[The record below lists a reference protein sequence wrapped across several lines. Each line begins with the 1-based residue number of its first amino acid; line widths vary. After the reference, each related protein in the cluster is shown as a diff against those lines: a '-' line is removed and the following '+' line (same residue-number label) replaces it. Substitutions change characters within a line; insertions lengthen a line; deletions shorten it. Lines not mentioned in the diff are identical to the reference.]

1 MTRLRR
7 IPLVLIGT
15 LSLAAAAAAAPQPSE
30 LAASTNYTHAKRS
43 ARQVR
48 FVVIHVTEGTYVG
61 SVAWLRDPRAHA
73 SVNFVVSRE
82 GRVSELVPLHDIA
95 WHAGNWAY
103 NLRSVGIENAGYVD
117 DPAGFP
123 MREYKAT
130 ARLAATIARRSL
142 IPIDRRHIIG
152 HSEVP
157 DPNDPLQGGGID
169 GHTDPGPYWKWGLF
183 MKLVRDDAFP
193 ERALKRRH
201 VGLQVESSTLYGG
214 QLIAGSVPWR
224 AKIAGPVNHVSFVVD
239 GKVRW
244 VDHVAPFAFSGG
256 KPWSTLGLR
265 NGKHTLELRAY
276 GPKGSWMRH
285 AFKLRVKNEP
295 FTLATVGLK
304 PKQTVVGKLQVEALF
319 TGMPPARVRLVLDGR
334 EIDHDTSPP
343 YVFHWDTRRAQD
355 GAHTLAL
362 VARARD
368 GRIVRTTI
376 PLRVANAGV
385 LPPSIASD
393 SLADGQTVS
402 GLQHWLV
409 DTGGSV
415 SRVEFV
421 VDGKVR
427 ATVSV
432 APYAWDWDTAQET
445 SGTHVLTVRAL
456 GVDGTAAEQSL
467 SVTVQGPSAP

>member
-7 IPLVLIGT
+7 LSLVLFAT
-15 LSLAAAAAAAPQPSE
+15 LSLAAAASATPQPSD
-30 LAASTNYTHAKRS
+30 LAASTNYTQAKRAS
-43 ARQVR
+43 RQIR
-48 FVVIHVTEGTYVG
+48 FIIIHVTEGSYVG

-73 SVNFVVSRE
+73 SANFVVSRE
-82 GRVSELVPLHDIA
+82 GQVSELVPLHDIA

-103 NLRSVGIENAGYVD
+103 NVRSVGIENAGYVD

-123 MREYKAT
+123 IREYKAT

-169 GHTDPGPYWKWGLF
+169 GHTDPGPHWKWGFF

-244 VDHVAPFAFSGG
+244 VDHVAPFAFAGG

-276 GPKGSWMRH
+276 GPKGSWTRH
-285 AFKLRVKNEP
+285 AFKLRVKNEA

-304 PKQTVVGKLQVEALF
+304 PKQSVVGKLQVEALF
-319 TGMPPARVRLVLDGR
+319 TGMPPARVRLLLDGH

-368 GRIVRTTI
+368 GRVVRATI

-393 SLADGQTVS
+393 SLVDAQTVS
-402 GLQHWLV
+402 GVQHWLV

-427 ATVSV
+427 STASV
-432 APYAWDWDTAQET
+432 APYAWDWDTTRET
-445 SGTHVLTVRAL
+445 PGTHALTVRVV
-456 GVDGTAAEQSL
+456 GVDGTVAEQSL

>member
-7 IPLVLIGT
+7 LSLVPIAA
-15 LSLAAAAAAAPQPSE
+15 LSLAAAAAAAPEPSD
-30 LAASTNYTHAKRS
+30 LAASTNYTHAQRS

-48 FVVIHVTEGTYVG
+48 FIVIHVTEGTYVG

-73 SVNFVVSRE
+73 SANFVVSRE
-82 GRVSELVPLHDIA
+82 GHVTELVPIHDIA

-103 NLRSVGIENAGYVD
+103 NVRSVGIENTGYVD

-123 MREYKAT
+123 LREYKAT

-152 HSEVP
+152 HSDVP
-157 DPNDPLQGGGID
+157 DPDDPLQGGGID
-169 GHTDPGPYWKWGLF
+169 GHTDPGPHWKWGLF
-183 MKLVRDDAFP
+183 MRLVRDDAFP
-193 ERALKRRH
+193 ARAFKRRH

-214 QLIAGSVPWR
+214 QVVAGSVPWR
-224 AKIAGPVNHVSFVVD
+224 AKIGGPVDHVSFVVD

-244 VDHVAPFAFSGG
+244 IDHVAPFAFAGG
-256 KPWSTLGLR
+256 RLWSTLGVH
-265 NGKHTLELRAY
+265 NGRHALELRAY
-276 GPKGSWMRH
+276 GPKGSWTRR

-304 PKQTVVGKLQVEALF
+304 PKQTVLGALRVEALF
-319 TGMPPARVRLVLDGR
+319 TGMPPSRVRLVLDGR

-343 YVFHWDTRRAQD
+343 YVFHWDTRRVED

-385 LPPSIASD
+385 LPPSLVSS

-402 GLQHWLV
+402 GVQHWLV
-409 DTGGSV
+409 DAGGSV
-415 SRVEFV
+415 GRVEFL
-421 VDGKVR
+421 VDGTLR
-427 ATVSV
+427 STASA
-432 APYAWDWDTAQET
+432 APYAWDWDTGQET
-445 SGTHVLTVRAL
+445 PGAHALAVRVV
-456 GVDGTAAEQSL
+456 GVDGTVAERSV

>member
-7 IPLVLIGT
+7 LSLVLFAT
-15 LSLAAAAAAAPQPSE
+15 LSIAGPASSAPQPSD
-30 LAASTNYTHAKRS
+30 LAAATNYTHAKRTS
-43 ARQVR
+43 QQIR
-48 FVVIHVTEGTYVG
+48 FIVIHVTEGSYLG

-82 GRVSELVPLHDIA
+82 GRVTQLVPMHDIA

-103 NLRSVGIENAGYVD
+103 NVRSVGIENAGYVA

-123 MREYKAT
+123 LREYKAT
-130 ARLAATIARRSL
+130 ARLAATLARRSL

-169 GHTDPGPYWKWGLF
+169 GHTDPGPHWNWGLF

-214 QLIAGSVPWR
+214 QLVAGSVPWR
-224 AKIAGPVNHVSFVVD
+224 AKIGGPVNHVSFVVD

-244 VDHVAPFAFSGG
+244 IDHVAPFSFAGG
-256 KPWSTLGLR
+256 KLWSTLGLH

-276 GPKGSWMRH
+276 GPKGSWTRH

-304 PKQTVVGKLQVEALF
+304 PKQAVVGRLQVEALF
-319 TGMPPARVRLVLDGR
+319 TGTAPQRVRLVLDGR
-334 EIDHDTSPP
+334 EIDHDTSAP
-343 YVFHWDTRRAQD
+343 YVFHWDTRRAQE

-368 GRIVRTTI
+368 GRIVRSTI

-385 LPPSIASD
+385 LPPSIASS

-402 GLQHWLV
+402 GMQHWLV
-409 DTGGSV
+409 DAGGSV

-421 VDGKVR
+421 VDGTVR
-427 ATVSV
+427 SSAAA
-432 APYAWDWDTAQET
+432 APYAWDWDTAKDT
-445 SGTHVLTVRAL
+445 PGTHALTMRAI
-456 GVDGTAAEQSL
+456 GVDGTVAEQSL
-467 SVTVQGPSAP
+467 SVTVQGPSAR